1 MIYLQLQYIGEMT
14 DVNFDT
20 LLSGALEINSVMNNQ
35 EPVPDDIIPT
45 KTITF
50 DATGNASNYIF
61 PTLVV
66 IPLIIVLVITI
77 TLHVSLWIKII
88 LIALLILSI
97 GCYIS
102 QLKKLN
108 IANLFSNITDSLPK
122 KKLKKFNLFTM

>member
-1 MIYLQLQYIGEMT
+1 MV

-20 LLSGALEINSVMNNQ
+20 LLTDALEINSVMNDKKPMN
-35 EPVPDDIIPT
+35 DTIPT

-50 DATGNASNYIF
+50 DASTNASNFIF

-77 TLHVSLWIKII
+77 TLHVAIWVKII
-88 LIALLILSI
+88 LIVLLVLSI
-97 GCYIS
+97 GSYIS
-102 QLKKLN
+102 QIKKLN
-108 IANLFSNITDSLPK
+108 IANIFSTISNSLPK